1 MVYRRKK
8 SGIEKIPPKHYQNN
22 IHWMQGY
29 NDAISQSLLDGID
42 WSNIPSDL
50 SNEACFDFNG
60 EKENSSSHRRR

>member
-1 MVYRRKK
+1 
-8 SGIEKIPPKHYQNN
+8 
-22 IHWMQGY
+22 MQGY